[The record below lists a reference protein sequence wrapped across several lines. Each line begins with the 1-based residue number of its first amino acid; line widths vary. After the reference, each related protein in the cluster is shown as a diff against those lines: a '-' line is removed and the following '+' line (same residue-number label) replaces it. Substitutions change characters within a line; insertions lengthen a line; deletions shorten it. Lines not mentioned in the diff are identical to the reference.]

1 MGLLG
6 TFVTFS
12 APTHGHTC
20 VLPRLNAKQS
30 FSLNRGTLGACD
42 NNVSFICSFK
52 VKGVTFLKVFFTA
65 LSVEGAWNILQGLV
79 VVADTIVAFKKLLDR
94 QWVCRG
100 WDTGQRRL
108 VETDHMFSTD
118 IVGPKACYSV
128 ALFYVPTSIIIF
140 CNQLLSKSRFLSSHL
155 MFF

>member
-1 MGLLG
+1 M
-6 TFVTFS
+6 VIS
-12 APTHGHTC
+12 KDSGH
-20 VLPRLNAKQS
+20 
-30 FSLNRGTLGACD
+30 
-42 NNVSFICSFK
+42 SFK
-52 VKGVTFLKVFFTA
+52 AKGELAGRGNIFKGVFTT

-94 QWVCRG
+94 QWVCRE
-100 WDTGQRRL
+100 WETGQRRL